1 MVNPKKTIIRVG
13 LLKTESTSFKIK
25 KKSLFKNG
33 NKIINTIKN
42 KKNN

>member
-1 MVNPKKTIIRVG
+1 MGNSKV
-13 LLKTESTSFKIK
+13 ESTSFKIK

-33 NKIINTIKN
+33 NKIINIIKT